1 MATLLVAATLALP
14 GFHVYGA
21 PPGGGT
27 LLKGVFPG
35 GERRG
40 FVFLPPGFTVTQR
53 YPVLYLL
60 HGMPGDPSEYT
71 DSLGLA
77 RWSDPE
83 ISSGAL
89 RPFIGVVPAAG
100 QDPKYN
106 GEWAGPWENDLVH
119 DIVPWIDSHLP
130 TIASARGR
138 VLAGLSAG
146 GFGAYNIG
154 LRNPTLFGRLESWS
168 GYFHPLHDGP
178 FKHADKATLA
188 ANDPWLILHSG
199 AARLRRAGIEFFL
212 STGPPHSHWEH
223 PSETLNFGHALR
235 AAGLPATVMRF
246 RSGLGHWG
254 FEFHAGLRWAFGL
267 I

>member
-77 RWSDPE
+77 RQKRLYRAE
-83 ISSGAL
+83 ITL
-89 RPFIGVVPAAG
+89 RSVSFRLCRVVRR
-100 QDPKYN
+100 D
-106 GEWAGPWENDLVH
+106 ECEMCV
-119 DIVPWIDSHLP
+119 V
-130 TIASARGR
+130 R
-138 VLAGLSAG
+138 SAG
-146 GFGAYNIG
+146 IRE
-154 LRNPTLFGRLESWS
+154 RNS
-168 GYFHPLHDGP
+168 
-178 FKHADKATLA
+178 
-188 ANDPWLILHSG
+188 
-199 AARLRRAGIEFFL
+199 
-212 STGPPHSHWEH
+212 
-223 PSETLNFGHALR
+223 
-235 AAGLPATVMRF
+235 
-246 RSGLGHWG
+246 
-254 FEFHAGLRWAFGL
+254 
-267 I
+267 